1 MSASDLPVTD
11 LQRRLLIAEA
21 RKWLGGAPI
30 ADPSDGVGH
39 DGLAAGDPG
48 LGGPEGQGH
57 GGVGRD
63 GGSSSMPPE
72 GSDQARA
79 LAERI
84 LVILGER

>member
-1 MSASDLPVTD
+1 MSASDLPITD

-21 RKWLGGAPI
+21 RKWLGAPV

-48 LGGPEGQGH
+48 LGGPQGRGH
-57 GGVGRD
+57 GGVGREG
-63 GGSSSMPPE
+63 GGSSTPPE
-72 GSDQARA
+72 GADQARA

>member
-1 MSASDLPVTD
+1 MSASDLPVTE

-21 RKWLGGAPI
+21 RKWLGGPV
-30 ADPSDGVGH
+30 ADTSDGVGH

-48 LGGPEGQGH
+48 MGGPQGRGH

-63 GGSSSMPPE
+63 GGGSATSPG
-72 GSDQARA
+72 GSDQART

>member
-21 RKWLGGAPI
+21 RKFLAAPVT
-30 ADPSDGVGH
+30 DPSDGVGH

-48 LGGPEGQGH
+48 MGGPEGQGH

-63 GGSSSMPPE
+63 GGGSSMQPD

>member
-21 RKWLGGAPI
+21 RKWLGAPV

-39 DGLAAGDPG
+39 EGLAAGDPG
-48 LGGPEGQGH
+48 LGGPQGQGH

-63 GGSSSMPPE
+63 GGGASMPPE

>member
-1 MSASDLPVTD
+1 MAVSDLPVTG
-11 LQRRLLIAEA
+11 LERRLLIAEA
-21 RKWLGGAPI
+21 RKWLEAPV

-63 GGSSSMPPE
+63 GGGSSMLPE